1 MAITLNAP
9 GQTFSDVF
17 LKMEQSHGVRADTN
31 RKMAELQEWM
41 STTQKEL
48 RHKTA
53 KTEILLKDTMLENP
67 ELVEKLQVTGM
78 GKEIADNIASMD
90 TRKKD
95 LLISA
100 TGPVVAAKDPKQAN
114 QLYKQSYAMIR
125 EVDPDAPTPEE
136 FAANQKEYLPLLKIS
151 YSMAHEDRT
160 SRQAEDMTRL
170 NHLFNKKE
178 LSDKQRYTQANI
190 VLQGEIDRQNAI
202 DLERFKSALSA
213 SMGTDISDLDKE
225 LLKNSLKVWESFQSA
240 KGAQEVASFTMPII
254 QMTLR
259 SNGLETLDEDKALT
273 ESWLAGYSGD
283 LQQRASTYSD
293 KYRQEV
299 GSGARQPFEIPSPQT
314 VLQHLISEDIK
325 NGRFR
330 DGKFLSAKAAEAA
343 KAAEEAVRREG
354 AQPGGSPGERRAG
367 GWRDAL
373 REEKNKA
380 QPSTTS
386 RGLAAVGSA
395 MAGVALKERE
405 SRLSP
410 TAQKYQKVVDIE
422 ANIIKGLDRIIE
434 TIEPSSMST
443 DEWGISTTEK
453 RQYSP
458 EQQLKVDQLNTMKSF
473 ITDLVSSIAPS
484 IVEGTAGP
492 GMNANEITERQLRMV
507 LKEGLKGKVNKTLLE
522 YL

>member
-1 MAITLNAP
+1 MDFGYSSIGAA
-9 GQTFSDVF
+9 GRGFQ
-17 LKMEQSHGVRADTN
+17 QSVETTGLQLDN
-31 RKMAELQEWM
+31 KKKFEELQEWM

-53 KTEILLKDTMLENP
+53 KTEIMLKDTMLENP
-67 ELVEKLQVTGM
+67 ELVEKLQVSGM
-78 GKEIADNIASMD
+78 GKEIADNIANMD

-100 TGPVVAAKDPKQAN
+100 TGPIVEAKTPSQAN
-114 QLYKQSYAMIR
+114 QLYKQSYLMIQ

-151 YSMAHEDRT
+151 YSMAHKDRT
-160 SRQAEDMTRL
+160 SRQNEELSRLRHLQTRE
-170 NHLFNKKE
+170 E

-190 VLQGEIDRQNAI
+190 ILQGEIDRQNAI
-202 DLERFKSALSA
+202 DLERFKAAVSA

-225 LLKNSLKVWESFQSA
+225 LLKNSLSVWESFQSA

-259 SNGLETLDEDKALT
+259 SSGLEALDEDKALT

-314 VLQHLISEDIK
+314 VLQHLISQDIE

-330 DGKFLSAKAAEAA
+330 DGKFLSAKEAAAA
-343 KAAEEAVRREG
+343 KAAEEAVRKEG
-354 AQPGGSPGERRAG
+354 ARPGGSPGERRTG

-373 REEKNKA
+373 REEKGKA

-386 RGLAAVGSA
+386 QGLAAVGTA
-395 MAGVALKERE
+395 MAGVPLKEME

-422 ANIIKGLDRIIE
+422 TNIIEGLDRIIE
-434 TIEPSSMST
+434 TIVPSSMPT
-443 DEWGISTTEK
+443 DEWGISTTAK

-458 EQQLKVDQLNTMKSF
+458 EQQLKVDQLNTMKGF
-473 ITDLVSSIAPS
+473 ITDLVSTIAPS